1 MSASGYKHGA
11 KHLDTSSAKP
21 SILPQHLASP
31 KARKNATHPANVLS
45 PAALMALGLAGSAAA
60 ALQTEGLPATAP
72 KGKPV
77 NAVQDPAPTSM
88 DVPSDRVEPVPAL
101 QQQLGDLIQT
111 INADGAGDATEWG
124 GGAAQTA
131 LQEGIQEA
139 LAAGPDMTDA
149 PSAPATKPIV
159 LAQAATGAAAGTQ
172 ETGAAAAGPSAAA
185 GTAAAGTA
193 AVAGAVAVA
202 AGAAGAAVA
211 STTIPLL
218 AATGLGL
225 AAAAGSVSN
234 DSKINTND
242 TTPPAAPVLGLT
254 SDTGISDTDKI
265 TKSGV
270 VKVGGLE
277 NGATWEYSTNG
288 GGSWTHGK
296 GNTITFTGDGSK
308 SVSVRQTDAAGN
320 RGEKSEF
327 FTFTLDM
334 STPTPLVNAVSSDD
348 RVNAAEKAAGV
359 TVSGAAEVGASVL
372 VSWGAVSK
380 TVIAADGN
388 WSASFLSGEVPADTS
403 TIISAVATDVAGNVS
418 EAGTRAVAVDTVAP
432 ATPTF
437 DVVATDDIID
447 AAERTAT
454 VTVTGT
460 MEAGSTVTLNGQATT
475 VVDATHWR
483 YELDAAAIDA
493 FGQGPE
499 TLTAMATD
507 AAGNVNAVN
516 ATKAITVDTV
526 APATPAFAGVAT
538 DDIINAAER
547 TATVTV
553 SGTREAGSTVTL
565 NGQATT
571 VVDATHWSYVLDSA
585 TINAFGQGAET
596 LTAIATD
603 AIGNTSAAGTKT
615 ITVDTLAPTTP
626 AFDVVAGD
634 DKVNAAEKAAGVTVS
649 GTAEPG
655 ASVLVIWGITS
666 KTVTATDG
674 TWSTDF
680 SNGQVPAD
688 ASTSISAVATD
699 AAGNVNAVN
708 ATKIIPVDTVTP
720 APPVIDTVATDNV
733 IDATERTATVT
744 VTGTKE
750 AGSTVT
756 LNGQATTVVDGTHW
770 RYVLDAAAID
780 AFGQGPETLTA
791 MATDAAGNPSAAG
804 TRDITVDTV
813 PPLAPLASQNT
824 GNASNTTPTLLQ
836 GQAANDTLIG
846 GAGNDTLYGGGGADR
861 LEGGDGNDVYKY
873 GAISDSS
880 ATSTDLIIGFA
891 NGDTINLQA
900 ILGNGLGGASYTSS
914 TEVVGIAAAGSLQ
927 IVADTGNLG
936 AVGDNQLHLLVT
948 NDAQGTHLFI
958 QFDTNASAG
967 TTADS
972 GTMVIDF
979 QGDVHALLVPAAM
992 TFI

>member
-1 MSASGYKHGA
+1 VSQAAGA
-11 KHLDTSSAKP
+11 
-21 SILPQHLASP
+21 
-31 KARKNATHPANVLS
+31 
-45 PAALMALGLAGSAAA
+45 SAAA
-60 ALQTEGLPATAP
+60 A
-72 KGKPV
+72 
-77 NAVQDPAPTSM
+77 
-88 DVPSDRVEPVPAL
+88 
-101 QQQLGDLIQT
+101 
-111 INADGAGDATEWG
+111 
-124 GGAAQTA
+124 
-131 LQEGIQEA
+131 
-139 LAAGPDMTDA
+139 
-149 PSAPATKPIV
+149 
-159 LAQAATGAAAGTQ
+159 
-172 ETGAAAAGPSAAA
+172 
-185 GTAAAGTA
+185 
-193 AVAGAVAVA
+193 
-202 AGAAGAAVA
+202 A
-211 STTIPLL
+211 SNTMPLL

-288 GGSWTHGK
+288 GGSWTHGT

-320 RGEKSEF
+320 RGPNSEF

-348 RVNAAEKAAGV
+348 RVNAAEKDAGV
-359 TVSGAAEVGASVL
+359 TVSGTAEAGASVV

-380 TVIAADGN
+380 TVTATGGN
-388 WSASFLSGEVPADTS
+388 WSVSFLSGEMPADAS
-403 TIISAVATDVAGNVS
+403 TTISAVATDVAGNVS
-418 EAGTRAVAVDTVAP
+418 EAGARAVAVDTVAP
-432 ATPTF
+432 ATP
-437 DVVATDDIID
+437 
-447 AAERTAT
+447 
-454 VTVTGT
+454 
-460 MEAGSTVTLNGQATT
+460 
-475 VVDATHWR
+475 
-483 YELDAAAIDA
+483 AID
-493 FGQGPE
+493 
-499 TLTAMATD
+499 
-507 AAGNVNAVN
+507 V
-516 ATKAITVDTV
+516 
-526 APATPAFAGVAT
+526 VAT

-547 TATVTV
+547 M
-553 SGTREAGSTVTL
+553 
-565 NGQATT
+565 
-571 VVDATHWSYVLDSA
+571 
-585 TINAFGQGAET
+585 
-596 LTAIATD
+596 
-603 AIGNTSAAGTKT
+603 
-615 ITVDTLAPTTP
+615 
-626 AFDVVAGD
+626 
-634 DKVNAAEKAAGVTVS
+634 
-649 GTAEPG
+649 
-655 ASVLVIWGITS
+655 
-666 KTVTATDG
+666 
-674 TWSTDF
+674 
-680 SNGQVPAD
+680 
-688 ASTSISAVATD
+688 
-699 AAGNVNAVN
+699 
-708 ATKIIPVDTVTP
+708 
-720 APPVIDTVATDNV
+720 
-733 IDATERTATVT
+733 ATVT
-744 VTGTKE
+744 VTGTME

-780 AFGQGPETLTA
+780 TFGQGPETLTA

-836 GQAANDTLIG
+836 GQAGNDTLIG

-861 LEGGDGNDVYKY
+861 LEGGDGNDVYQY
-873 GAISDSS
+873 RAVSDSS

-891 NGDTINLQA
+891 AGDTINLQA
-900 ILGNGLGGASYTSS
+900 ILGDGLGGAGYTRS

-936 AVGDNQLHLLVT
+936 AVEDNQLHLLVT

-979 QGDVHALLVPAAM
+979 QGDVHALLVSAAM

>member
-21 SILPQHLASP
+21 SISPQHLASP
-31 KARKNATHPANVLS
+31 KARKNAAHPANVLS

-88 DVPSDRVEPVPAL
+88 DVPSDLVERVPAL

-131 LQEGIQEA
+131 LQEGIQED
-139 LAAGPDMTDA
+139 LLAGPDLTDA
-149 PSAPATKPIV
+149 PSAPATEPIV
-159 LAQAATGAAAGTQ
+159 LAQAATGATGGSQAAS
-172 ETGAAAAGPSAAA
+172 ASAAGPSAAA

-234 DSKINTND
+234 DGKINTND

-288 GGSWTHGK
+288 GGSWTHGT

-320 RGEKSEF
+320 RGPNSEF

-348 RVNAAEKAAGV
+348 RVNAAEKDAGV
-359 TVSGAAEVGASVL
+359 TVSGTAEAGASVV

-380 TVIAADGN
+380 TVTATGGN
-388 WSASFLSGEVPADTS
+388 WSASFLSGEMPADAS
-403 TIISAVATDVAGNVS
+403 TTISAVATDVAGNVS
-418 EAGTRAVAVDTVAP
+418 EAGARAVAVDTVAP
-432 ATPTF
+432 ATPVI
-437 DVVATDDIID
+437 DMVAGNDIID
-447 AAERTAT
+447 ATERTDT

-460 MEAGSTVTLNGQATT
+460 MEAGSTVTLNGQTTT
-475 VVDATHWR
+475 VVDGTHWR
-483 YELDAAAIDA
+483 YVLDAAAIDA

-507 AAGNVNAVN
+507 AAGNPSAAGTRN
-516 ATKAITVDTV
+516 ITVDTV
-526 APATPAFAGVAT
+526 APATPAFDVVAT
-538 DDIINAAER
+538 DNIINAAER
-547 TATVTV
+547 TAAVTVT
-553 SGTREAGSTVTL
+553 GTKEAGSTVTL

-585 TINAFGQGAET
+585 TINAFGQGSET
-596 LTAIATD
+596 LTAVAAD
-603 AIGNTSAAGTKT
+603 VIGNASADGTKT
-615 ITVDTLAPTTP
+615 IIVDTVAPATP
-626 AFDVVAGD
+626 TFDVVASD
-634 DKVNAAEKAAGVTVS
+634 DKVNFAEKAAGVTVS
-649 GTAEPG
+649 GTAEAG
-655 ASVLVIWGITS
+655 ASVVVSWGAVS
-666 KTVTATDG
+666 KTVTATG
-674 TWSTDF
+674 GNWSASF
-680 SNGQVPAD
+680 LSGEMPAD
-688 ASTSISAVATD
+688 ASTTISAVATD
-699 AAGNVNAVN
+699 VAGNVSEAGARAV
-708 ATKIIPVDTVTP
+708 AVDTVAP
-720 APPVIDTVATDNV
+720 ATPVIDMVAGNDI
-733 IDATERTATVT
+733 IDATERTDTVT
-744 VTGTKE
+744 VTGTME

-756 LNGQATTVVDGTHW
+756 LNGQTTTVVDGTHW

-824 GNASNTTPTLLQ
+824 GNTSNTTPTLLQ
-836 GQAANDTLIG
+836 GQAGNDTLIG

-861 LEGGDGNDVYKY
+861 LEGGDGNDVYQY
-873 GAISDSS
+873 RAVSDSS

-891 NGDTINLQA
+891 AGDTINLQA
-900 ILGNGLGGASYTSS
+900 ILGNGLGGAGYTSS

-979 QGDVHALLVPAAM
+979 QGDVHTLLVPAAM